1 MNLSDLRTADA
12 ALSEIASQPQP
23 WILIAARRFL
33 VRCVQGLTW
42 RRVGVVVVFCAIYGA
57 VLSHDPTNGGPPHS
71 VATYL
76 LGLAVALTYFLP
88 VFLVVAVA
96 ANFAPKRL
104 TPRAIVLGLVVVAGA
119 TVGFYLMTIVLGAV
133 AGYDVK
139 PPTHARSP
147 LGLLAIGW
155 VGLAIMLLQE
165 RDAAAALATHEAA
178 EHRLDLGRQMSEA
191 QLQVLQSQIE
201 PHFLFNSLAHVRRLY
216 QTDPRAGRAM
226 MRHLSR
232 YLSAAQPALRQTSI
246 GLGHDLEL
254 AVAYL
259 GIQKIRMGSRLA
271 FEIDVPDEAREAR
284 VPPMMITTLVEN
296 AIKHGLSPLPEG
308 GMVRIVARLDGSALR
323 IRVSDTGQGFQASLG
338 TGVGLANIRA
348 RLGMLYGAS
357 GELSLHQNM
366 PRGVTAAIVVPA
378 RFSAVAEP

>member
-1 MNLSDLRTADA
+1 MNLSDLRTVDA
-12 ALSEIASQPQP
+12 ALSEIASRPQP

-33 VRCVQGLTW
+33 ARCVQGLTW

-57 VLSHDPTNGGPPHS
+57 VLSHDPRNGGPPHS

-119 TVGFYLMTIVLGAV
+119 IVGFYLMTIVLGAV

-155 VGLAIMLLQE
+155 VGLAIVLLQE

-232 YLSAAQPALRQTSI
+232 YLSAAQLALRETSI

-323 IRVSDTGQGFQASLG
+323 IRVSDTGQGFQATLG

-366 PRGVTAAIVVPA
+366 PRGVTAAIVVPP
-378 RFSAVAEP
+378 RFGAVAEP

>member
-33 VRCVQGLTW
+33 ARCVQGLTW

-57 VLSHDPTNGGPPHS
+57 VLSHDPRNGGAPHS

-76 LGLAVALTYFLP
+76 LGLAVAVTYFLP
-88 VFLVVAVA
+88 VFLVVATA

-104 TPRAIVLGLVVVAGA
+104 APRAIVLGLVVVAGTA
-119 TVGFYLMTIVLGAV
+119 VAFYLMTSVLGAL
-133 AGYDVK
+133 AGYDVE
-139 PPTHARSP
+139 PPRHARSP
-147 LGLLAIGW
+147 LSLLAIGW

-178 EHRLDLGRQMSEA
+178 EHRLDVGRQMSEA

-216 QTDPRAGRAM
+216 QTDRRAGRAM

-232 YLSAAQPALRQTSI
+232 YLSAAQPALRQASI
-246 GLGHDLEL
+246 ELGQDLDL

-259 GIQKIRMGSRLA
+259 NVQKIRMGSRLA

-308 GMVRIVARLDGSALR
+308 GMVRIVARRDRSALT

-348 RLGMLYGAS
+348 RLGMLYGPS

-366 PRGVTAAIVVPA
+366 PRGVTAAILVPA
-378 RFSAVAEP
+378 RFGAVAEP

>member
-1 MNLSDLRTADA
+1 MDLSHPRLDDTAEVDIA
-12 ALSEIASQPQP
+12 VASEPTT
-23 WILIAARRFL
+23 LIAVRRFL
-33 VRCVQGLTW
+33 GRCVQGLTW

-57 VLSHDPTNGGPPHS
+57 VLSHDPRNGGPPHS

-76 LGLAVALTYFLP
+76 LGLAVALTSFLP

-104 TPRAIVLGLVVVAGA
+104 TPRTIVLGLVVVAG
-119 TVGFYLMTIVLGAV
+119 TVVGFYLMTIVLGAL
-133 AGYDVK
+133 AGYDVE
-139 PPTHARSP
+139 PPKHARSP
-147 LGLLAIGW
+147 LALLAIGW
-155 VGLAIMLLQE
+155 VGLTIMLLQE

-178 EHRLDLGRQMSEA
+178 EHRLELGRQMSEA

-296 AIKHGLSPLPEG
+296 SIKHGLSPLPEG
-308 GMVRIVARLDGSALR
+308 GMVRIVARLDGSALTVS
-323 IRVSDTGQGFQASLG
+323 VSDTGQGFQASLG

-348 RLGMLYGAS
+348 RLGVLYGAS

-366 PRGVTAAIVVPA
+366 PRGVMAAIVVPA
-378 RFSAVAEP
+378 RFGAVAEA

>member
-1 MNLSDLRTADA
+1 MNLSDLRTVDA
-12 ALSEIASQPQP
+12 ALSEIASRPQP

-33 VRCVQGLTW
+33 ARCVQGLTW

-57 VLSHDPTNGGPPHS
+57 VLSHDPRNGGPPHS

-119 TVGFYLMTIVLGAV
+119 IVGFYLMTIVLGAV

-155 VGLAIMLLQE
+155 VGLAIVLLQE

-232 YLSAAQPALRQTSI
+232 YLSAAQLALRETSI
-246 GLGHDLEL
+246 GLGHDLDL

-259 GIQKIRMGSRLA
+259 GIQKIRMGLRLA

-323 IRVSDTGQGFQASLG
+323 IRVSDTGQGFQATLG

-366 PRGVTAAIVVPA
+366 PRGVTAAIVVPP
-378 RFSAVAEP
+378 RFGAVAEP

>member
-1 MNLSDLRTADA
+1 MNLSDLRTVDA
-12 ALSEIASQPQP
+12 ALSEIASRPQP

-33 VRCVQGLTW
+33 ARCVQGLTW

-57 VLSHDPTNGGPPHS
+57 VLSHDPRNGGPPHS

-119 TVGFYLMTIVLGAV
+119 IVGFYLMTIVLGAV

-155 VGLAIMLLQE
+155 VGLAIVLLQE

-232 YLSAAQPALRQTSI
+232 YLSAAQLALRETSI

-259 GIQKIRMGSRLA
+259 GIQKIRMGLRLA

-323 IRVSDTGQGFQASLG
+323 IRVSDTGQGFQATLG

-366 PRGVTAAIVVPA
+366 PRGVTAAIVVPP
-378 RFSAVAEP
+378 RFGAVAEP